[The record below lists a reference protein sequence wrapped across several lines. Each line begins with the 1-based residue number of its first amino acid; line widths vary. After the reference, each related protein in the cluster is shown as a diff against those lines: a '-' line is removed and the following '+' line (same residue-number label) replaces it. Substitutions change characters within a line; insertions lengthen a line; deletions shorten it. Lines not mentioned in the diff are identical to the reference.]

1 MIRRLSSTV
10 RDERG
15 MTIGE
20 LAIVAML
27 MGLIG
32 AMIMTSLNATVRA
45 GSIVQEKS
53 ASLQNVRTAL
63 EVIERD
69 LRAANPIDAIDT
81 ALPVSQYAT
90 KIQFSVYCANQ
101 GVDPC
106 GDDRLRSV
114 TYQVVDNRLERVE
127 EGVTQVLVGPGGPD
141 SLPLAKQR
149 GAVVNTAAQPVFRY
163 FDKRGAELVTS
174 GATPPSSKFRDCTR
188 HVDIFLVIVSE
199 SGEVPSTM
207 ELKTSG
213 TLRNYNEVDG
223 C

>member
-1 MIRRLSSTV
+1 MSRLRSTV

-69 LRAANPIDAIDT
+69 LRAANPIDAIDA

-90 KIQFSVYCANQ
+90 KIQFSVYCADQ

-114 TYQVVDNRLERVE
+114 TYQVVANRLERVE
-127 EGVTQVLVGPGGPD
+127 DGVTQVLVGPGGPD

-163 FDKRGAELVTS
+163 FDKRGTELATS
-174 GATPPSSKFRDCTR
+174 GATPPSSQFRDCVR
-188 HVDIFLVIVSE
+188 HVDIFLVVVSE
-199 SGEVPSTM
+199 SGEVPATM

>member
-1 MIRRLSSTV
+1 MNRLTSTL

-27 MGLIG
+27 LGLVA
-32 AMIMTSLNATVRA
+32 AMIMTSLSATVRA

-69 LRAANPIDAIDT
+69 LRAANPIDAIDA

-90 KIQFSVYCANQ
+90 KIQFSVYCADQ
-101 GVDPC
+101 GVSPC
-106 GDDRLRSV
+106 GNDRLRSV
-114 TYQVVDNRLERVE
+114 TYQVVANRLERVE
-127 EGVTQVLVGPGGPD
+127 NGATQLLVGPGGPD
-141 SLPLAKQR
+141 SLPVAKQR
-149 GAVVNTAAQPVFRY
+149 GAVVNDVTEPVFRY
-163 FDKRGAELVTS
+163 FDKRGAELATS
-174 GATPPSSKFRDCTR
+174 GATPPSSKFRDCVR
-188 HVDIFLVIVSE
+188 HVEIFLVVVSE